1 MTEKQKFAKSK
12 TEGIVPQLRFPEF
25 KDNWKTARLKDVS
38 SYFNGKSFEGDV
50 QENGKYE
57 LVTLKSIDTDGNLV
71 HSNRYINDDVK
82 TLAKGTLVMI
92 LSEQAPGLL
101 GMTAIIPDNNKYVLN
116 QRVAEI
122 RPTDKVVNYF
132 LSMAINRNQSYFS
145 RLGAGMKVQNI
156 SKGNVENYE
165 LSYPSI
171 AEQKKIANCFSSL
184 DVIINSETEKLTLY
198 QDHKKGL
205 LQQLFP
211 AEGDVTLSGVEGQPK
226 FRFPEF
232 KEDGDWEETTLG
244 ECLDYLQPTPYLV
257 SSTDYDDKYETPVL
271 TAGKTFILGYTDEKE
286 GIFNE
291 NLPVIIF
298 DDFTTA
304 SKFVDFPFKAKSSAM
319 KILFVKGVN
328 DIKFMFEAIQN
339 IKFEVKTH
347 KRHWISVYSSL
358 AILKPK
364 NPKEQQKI
372 AACLSAADDLIAAQ
386 TQKIEALQAHK
397 KGLLQQLF
405 PNIND

>member
-1 MTEKQKFAKSK
+1 MSK
-12 TEGIVPQLRFPEF
+12 ETRIIPQLRFPEF
-25 KDNWKTARLKDVS
+25 EDNWKTARLKDVS

-50 QENGKYE
+50 RENGKYE

-71 HSNRYINDDVK
+71 HSNRYINDNVR

-171 AEQKKIANCFSSL
+171 KEQKKIANCFSSL
-184 DVIINSETEKLTLY
+184 DEVITAETEKLDLL

-211 AEGDVTLSGVEGQPK
+211 AEGETQPK

-232 KEDGDWEETTLG
+232 KDDGDWVDTTLG
-244 ECLDYLQPTPYLV
+244 KCLDYLQPTPYLV

-271 TAGKTFILGYTDEKE
+271 TAGKTFILGYTDEQE
-286 GIFNE
+286 GIFKE

-319 KILFVKGVN
+319 KILLAKGAN

-347 KRHWISVYSSL
+347 QRHWISVYANL
-358 AILKPK
+358 EILKPK
-364 NPKEQQKI
+364 DPKEQQKI
-372 AACLSAADDLIAAQ
+372 AACLSSLDELIDAQ
-386 TQKIEALQAHK
+386 HQKIEDLKAHK

-405 PNIND
+405 PNINDLAV

>member
-1 MTEKQKFAKSK
+1 M
-12 TEGIVPQLRFPEF
+12 RFPEF

-71 HSNRYINDDVK
+71 HSNRYINDDVR
-82 TLAKGTLVMI
+82 TLSKGTLVMI

-116 QRVAEI
+116 QRIAEI

-132 LSMAINRNQSYFS
+132 LSMSINRNQSYFS

-184 DVIINSETEKLTLY
+184 DVIINSETEKLDLL

-211 AEGDVTLSGVEGQPK
+211 AEGETQPK
-226 FRFPEF
+226 YRFPEF
-232 KEDGDWEETTLG
+232 KDDGDWVETTLG
-244 ECLDYLQPTPYLV
+244 KCLDYLQPTPYLV

-319 KILFVKGVN
+319 KILLAKGAN

-339 IKFEVKTH
+339 IKIEVKTH
-347 KRHWISVYSSL
+347 QRHWISVYSNL
-358 AILKPK
+358 EILKPK
-364 NPKEQQKI
+364 DPKEQQKI
-372 AACLSAADDLIAAQ
+372 ADCLSVADDLIAAQ
-386 TQKIEALQAHK
+386 AQKVEALQEHK

-405 PNIND
+405 PNLNELAV

>member
-1 MTEKQKFAKSK
+1 MNREEKK
-12 TEGIVPQLRFPEF
+12 IVPQLRFPEF
-25 KDNWKTARLKDVS
+25 KDNWKTARLKDVC

-71 HSNRYINDDVK
+71 HSNRYINDDVR

-132 LSMAINRNQSYFS
+132 LSMSINRNQSYFS

-184 DVIINSETEKLTLY
+184 DVIINSEIEKLDLL

-211 AEGDVTLSGVEGQPK
+211 AEGETQPR

-232 KEDGDWEETTLG
+232 EKDGDWEETTLG
-244 ECLDYLQPTPYLV
+244 KCLDYLQPTPYLV
-257 SSTDYDDKYETPVL
+257 SSTDYDYKYETPVL
-271 TAGKTFILGYTDEKE
+271 TAGKTFILGYTDEKA

-304 SKFVDFPFKAKSSAM
+304 SKYVDFSFKAKSSAM
-319 KILFVKGVN
+319 KILLAKGVN

-339 IKFEVKTH
+339 LKFEVKTH
-347 KRHWISVYSSL
+347 KRHWISVYSNL
-358 AILKPK
+358 GILKPK
-364 NPKEQQKI
+364 DLKEQQKI
-372 AACLSAADDLIAAQ
+372 AQCLSQVDELIEAQ
-386 TQKIEALQAHK
+386 KQKIEQLQEHK

-405 PNIND
+405 PNVNDVAV